1 MVGAGEGK
9 LAMNGPWT
17 TLSLQD
23 WSLHVCEPSQVCPK
37 VIPPS
42 LQSCPLLASLP
53 RVIGLTYLFWLLWC
67 VPSRPTF
74 LMATCPGHKQPDQS
88 PEPWTSLRVPPE
100 PCGLRLHPT
109 VPRHSARMGWV
120 CASLWLLHKQ
130 MQHGGAPGTE
140 KGTCGRRDLGKH
152 VTYCTRVASPCLG
165 TYNITAMNTR
175 ICSKH
180 ATLRGYVCCFYI
192 RVTHSMLHTCGT
204 CELLH
209 ILRHMEKAA
218 CIQDLSACQC
228 ICAAFACTQPGNIA
242 VHTQGTCMHI

>member
-1 MVGAGEGK
+1 MPQSVGDTSRVIRGKGEVSNEWAMDHLVLTG
-9 LAMNGPWT
+9 LA
-17 TLSLQD
+17 
-23 WSLHVCEPSQVCPK
+23 LHLCEPSQVSPE

-74 LMATCPGHKQPDQS
+74 LVATCPGHKQPDQS
-88 PEPWTSLRVPPE
+88 PEPWTSLWVPPE

-109 VPRHSARMGWV
+109 VPGHRARMGWV

-175 ICSKH
+175 ICRKPCH
-180 ATLRGYVCCFYI
+180 AERVRVCCFYTG
-192 RVTHSMLHTCGT
+192 VTHSMLHTCGT

-209 ILRHMEKAA
+209 IQYSYGTWKRQH
-218 CIQDLSACQC
+218 
-228 ICAAFACTQPGNIA
+228 AFRT
-242 VHTQGTCMHI
+242 